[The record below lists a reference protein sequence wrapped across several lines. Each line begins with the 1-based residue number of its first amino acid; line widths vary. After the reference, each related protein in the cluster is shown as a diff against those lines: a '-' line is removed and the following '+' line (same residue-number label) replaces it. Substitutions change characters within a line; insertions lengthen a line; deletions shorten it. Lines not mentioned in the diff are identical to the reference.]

1 MERTFVNEMGYEV
14 ILKQWSDGRWF
25 IDMGC
30 QLWNRVY
37 QSENMALN
45 FLAKNGWKEK
55 DAKKVTVIYLGEEV
69 EMEREAAELFVRYN
83 KDASIK

>member
-14 ILKQWSDGRWF
+14 ILKQWDDGRWF

-37 QSENMALN
+37 NNEKMALN

-55 DAKKVTVIYLGEEV
+55 DVKMVTVIYLGEEV
-69 EMEREAAELFVRYN
+69 EMERENAELFVRYN
-83 KDASIK
+83 KDAKIK